1 MTGCARDEIVDD
13 SEPEREEWRRERK
26 KVSPRATHK
35 LATTR
40 EVIELTDDESE
51 GGYLQPS
58 NIIDIS
64 GSAIIGQLCFV
75 YLHLKCQIAP
85 LTPALAKFYQVLC
98 LLQRT
103 IHIA

>member
-1 MTGCARDEIVDD
+1 MTGYTQDEIVDD
-13 SEPEREEWRRERK
+13 SEPEREAWRRERK

-35 LATTR
+35 PATTR

-51 GGYLQPS
+51 GGFLQPG

-64 GSAIIGQLCFV
+64 GGAIIGQLCFA

-85 LTPALAKFYQVLC
+85 LTQALAKFYRVLC

-103 IHIA
+103 IPIA